1 MDIFKEYIKKKDKNS
16 RFLKYDIYP
25 ISLYHL
31 QHSI

>member
-16 RFLKYDIYP
+16 RFSKYDIRP